1 MKLKQSLS
9 VAALAALLCLTA
21 SSAMAQG
28 NGGGGGGRGRNGG
41 GGAGGF
47 GGGNFDPAQFRQ
59 TQLDRIREQMAV
71 SDDTEWKA
79 IQDRLTKVL
88 DAQQAVG
95 AFRGGRGGFGR
106 GGGGAGGG
114 GGGGGGGGR
123 GGFGQPSPEME
134 ALRTAIENNASAD
147 QIKAALEKLRAAR
160 KAKEDAFA
168 KAQEDLK
175 KILTV
180 KQEAVAVSNGLLN

>member
-21 SSAMAQG
+21 GSVMAQG
-28 NGGGGGGRGRNGG
+28 GGGGGGRGRNGG
-41 GGAGGF
+41 GGGGGGF

-59 TQLDRIREQMAV
+59 TQLYRIREQMAV

-95 AFRGGRGGFGR
+95 AFRGGRGGFCR
-106 GGGGAGGG
+106 GGGGAGG

-123 GGFGQPSPEME
+123 GGFGQPS
-134 ALRTAIENNASAD
+134 
-147 QIKAALEKLRAAR
+147 
-160 KAKEDAFA
+160 
-168 KAQEDLK
+168 
-175 KILTV
+175 
-180 KQEAVAVSNGLLN
+180 